1 MEDLR
6 SGKNQKKKNYTDQQT
21 ILSRDD
27 EVKRSIPFQI
37 GNLLLLRFLLRLR
50 KTVALIN
57 NGNHKSP
64 PGTCME
70 KY

>member
-6 SGKNQKKKNYTDQQT
+6 SGKNQKKKNCTDQQT

-50 KTVALIN
+50 KTVALI
-57 NGNHKSP
+57 
-64 PGTCME
+64 E
-70 KY
+70 